1 MARVVA
7 LIPDLLFGSRVQG
20 MLTAAGHE
28 VELYNEEDLARAQA
42 PSADVFVVDLA
53 SDDIDGATLV
63 ESMLMG
69 RELGRT
75 RTLAFYAHVDTG
87 ARQRAQEAGFDL
99 AVPRSRLAR
108 EGSELVGELA
118 SA

>member
-20 MLTAAGHE
+20 MLVAAGHD
-28 VELYNEEDLARAQA
+28 VELCSEEDRARAQA
-42 PSADVFVVDLA
+42 PDADVFVVDLA
-53 SDDIDGATLV
+53 SDAVDGATLV
-63 ESMLMG
+63 ESMRMG

-75 RTLAFYAHVDTG
+75 RTLAFYAHVDID
-87 ARQRAQEAGFDL
+87 ARRRAQEAGFDL

-108 EGSELVGELA
+108 EGVELVSQLA